1 MAHIFLN
8 RVYHEDTDFVGV
20 VYYANYFKFIER
32 ARSESLREVGICQ
45 KDLKIKSDISFVV
58 SKVEAHFIKSAKY
71 DDLLTIETQMNSL
84 KGVSVILD
92 QKIFLEDDI
101 IFNARIKLACVNQSG
116 KLKRIPSSLR
126 SCLLLI

>member
-45 KDLKIKSDISFVV
+45 TDLKIKSDISFVV
-58 SKVEAHFIKSAKY
+58 SKVEAHFIKSAKSPG
-71 DDLLTIETQMNSL
+71 E
-84 KGVSVILD
+84 V
-92 QKIFLEDDI
+92 
-101 IFNARIKLACVNQSG
+101 
-116 KLKRIPSSLR
+116 
-126 SCLLLI
+126 

>member
-1 MAHIFLN
+1 MLINLNYSFLSYIFLN

-45 KDLKIKSDISFVV
+45 TDLKINSDISFVV
-58 SKVEAHFIKSAKY
+58 SKVEAHIIKSAKY

-92 QKIFLEDDI
+92 QQIFLEDDI
-101 IFNARIKLACVNQSG
+101 IFNYKSIGRVIFN
-116 KLKRIPSSLR
+116 
-126 SCLLLI
+126 

>member
-45 KDLKIKSDISFVV
+45 TDLKIKSDISFVV

-92 QKIFLEDDI
+92 QQIFSEDDK
-101 IFNARIKLACVNQSG
+101 IFNAKIKLACVNHSG